1 MLGFAKKLFGSSNDR
16 KVKAFQDQAQRI
28 NVLEPKFAALSDDE
42 LRMMTDAFRDRLA
55 NGETLDKILPEAF
68 AVVRE
73 GGKRVLGMRAT
84 FTTYRKSIAAVAIV
98 AAKPR

>member
-16 KVKAFQDQAQRI
+16 KVKAFQEQAQRI
-28 NVLEPKFAALSDDE
+28 NALEPKFAALSDDE

-55 NGETLDKILPEAF
+55 NGEALTKILPEAF

-73 GGKRVLGMRAT
+73 ASKRVLGQRQYDVHLAGGMILHEGG
-84 FTTYRKSIAAVAIV
+84 IA
-98 AAKPR
+98 